1 MSSTLSFEVFPPNT
15 QVGTEKL
22 HNNIGGARQL
32 APDFISVT
40 CSNNRQNH
48 RRDDVEGSR
57 LYPYGASGTNDRA
70 FARGLLGSSA
80 GSATSNAIRS
90 NRHSSDIG
98 VARGY
103 HSRAA

>member
-22 HNNIGGARQL
+22 ITTLEELQQQ
-32 APDFISVT
+32 S
-40 CSNNRQNH
+40 SNH

-80 GSATSNAIRS
+80 GSATSNAIRL

-103 HSRAA
+103 HSRAPA